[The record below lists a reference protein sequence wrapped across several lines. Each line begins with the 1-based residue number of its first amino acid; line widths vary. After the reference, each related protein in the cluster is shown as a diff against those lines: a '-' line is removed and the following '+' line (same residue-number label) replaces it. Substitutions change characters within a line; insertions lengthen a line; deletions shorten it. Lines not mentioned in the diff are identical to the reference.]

1 MHARVINRIIAE
13 DLGSLSFL
21 RLVTPSRADL
31 IPVVTCPSCRISTA
45 IKRTP
50 SVRVEHSYDNESNSA
65 KCEMAKEE
73 TARIADREQRSSAP
87 G

>member
-1 MHARVINRIIAE
+1 MI
-13 DLGSLSFL
+13 SFFPPFGHT
-21 RLVTPSRADL
+21 VTCRFNPA
-31 IPVVTCPSCRISTA
+31 CPSCRISTA

-73 TARIADREQRSSAP
+73 TARIAEQQSSAP